1 MHIIGLIAE
10 YNPLHL
16 GHIYQINKIKEL
28 YPNSII
34 VLVTNNT
41 FTQRGE
47 ISIINKWDKTK
58 LCLDNQIDIIV
69 ELPFVYATQGAD
81 IFAKGALEILN
92 HLKIDTLI
100 FGSESNNIN
109 LLTNIAN
116 TQLNNPAY
124 DQSVKSYLNKGC
136 NYPTALS
143 KSLTDLIGHTTN
155 EPNDLLAISYI
166 KEIIRN
172 NYKIKPVSIK
182 RTNNYHSTTINSNIV
197 NASLL
202 RKLYLE
208 NKSIDDFLPSN
219 TINYL
224 YKSLSN
230 NNYFTYLKYKILS
243 TDNLSIY
250 QTVDE
255 GIENRIKKAITFS
268 NNWQELIDNIKT
280 KRYTYNKINRMLI
293 HILTSLTKEE
303 VQNIKIDYIRL
314 LGFSIKGQ
322 HHLSKIKKDIK
333 LPIITSYKKN
343 ISKTLDIEL
352 RATSIYSL
360 ETKDN
365 LLKEE
370 YTHKPIIKL

>member
-34 VLVTNNT
+34 ILVTNST

-47 ISIINKWDKTK
+47 VSILNKWNKTK
-58 LCLDNQIDIIV
+58 LCLDNKIDLIF
-69 ELPFVYATQGAD
+69 ELPFVYASQSAD

-92 HLKIDTLI
+92 HLQIDTLV
-100 FGSESNNIN
+100 FGSESNDIN
-109 LLTNIAN
+109 MLYNIAN
-116 TQLNNPAY
+116 TQINNPNY
-124 DQSVKSYLNKGC
+124 NKYIKEYLAKGL
-136 NYPTALS
+136 NYPTAIS
-143 KSLTDLIGHTTN
+143 KTLEKLINQSTN
-155 EPNDLLAISYI
+155 NPNDLLAISYI

-172 NYKIKPVSIK
+172 NYKINFVSIK
-182 RTNNYHSTTINSNIV
+182 RTNNYHSTKIESNIV

-202 RKLYLE
+202 RKLHLNNTPIDKYL
-208 NKSIDDFLPSN
+208 PPN

-224 YKSLSN
+224 YKNLSN
-230 NNYFTYLKYKILS
+230 NNYFTYLKYKIIS

-255 GIENRIKKAITFS
+255 GIDSRIKKAIKIS
-268 NNWQELIDNIKT
+268 NNWEELIQNIKT

-303 VQNIKIDYIRL
+303 CQNIKIDYLRL
-314 LGFSIKGQ
+314 LGFTPTGQ
-322 HHLSKIKKDIK
+322 KYLNKIKKDITI
-333 LPIITSYKKN
+333 PIITTYKKN
-343 ISKTLDIEL
+343 ISKLLDIEL
-352 RATSIYSL
+352 RATSIYNL

-365 LLKEE
+365 LEKQE

>member
-34 VLVTNNT
+34 ILVTNST

-47 ISIINKWDKTK
+47 VSIINKWNKTK
-58 LCLDNQIDIIV
+58 LCLDNKIDLIF
-69 ELPFVYATQGAD
+69 ELPFVYATQSAD
-81 IFAKGALEILN
+81 LFAKGALEILN
-92 HLKIDTLI
+92 HLQIDTLV
-100 FGSESNNIN
+100 FGSESNDIN
-109 LLTNIAN
+109 MLYNIAN
-116 TQLNNPAY
+116 TQINNPNY
-124 DQSVKSYLNKGC
+124 NKYIKEYLAKGL
-136 NYPTALS
+136 NYPTAIS
-143 KSLTDLIGHTTN
+143 KTLEKLINQSTN
-155 EPNDLLAISYI
+155 NPNDLLAISYI

-172 NYKIKPVSIK
+172 NYKINFVSIK
-182 RTNNYHSTTINSNIV
+182 RTNNYHSTKIESNIV

-202 RKLYLE
+202 RKLHLNNTPIDKYL
-208 NKSIDDFLPSN
+208 PPN

-224 YKSLSN
+224 YKNLSN
-230 NNYFTYLKYKILS
+230 NNYFTYLKYKIIS
-243 TDNLSIY
+243 IDNLSIY

-255 GIENRIKKAITFS
+255 GIDSRIKKAIKIS
-268 NNWQELIDNIKT
+268 NNWEELIQNIKT

-303 VQNIKIDYIRL
+303 CQNIKINYLRL
-314 LGFSIKGQ
+314 LGFTPTGQ
-322 HHLSKIKKDIK
+322 KYLNKIKKDITI
-333 LPIITSYKKN
+333 PIITTYKKN
-343 ISKTLDIEL
+343 ISKLLDIEL
-352 RATSIYSL
+352 RATSIYNL

-365 LLKEE
+365 LEKQE

>member
-34 VLVTNNT
+34 ILVTNST

-47 ISIINKWDKTK
+47 VSILNKWNKTK
-58 LCLDNQIDIIV
+58 LCLDNKIDLIF
-69 ELPFVYATQGAD
+69 ELPFVYATQSAD
-81 IFAKGALEILN
+81 LFAKGALEILN
-92 HLKIDTLI
+92 HLQIDTLV
-100 FGSESNNIN
+100 FGSESNDIN
-109 LLTNIAN
+109 MLYNIAN
-116 TQLNNPAY
+116 TQINNPNY
-124 DQSVKSYLNKGC
+124 NKYIKEYLAKGL
-136 NYPTALS
+136 NYPTAIS
-143 KSLTDLIGHTTN
+143 KTLEKLINQSTN
-155 EPNDLLAISYI
+155 NPNDLLAISYI

-172 NYKIKPVSIK
+172 NYKINFVSIK
-182 RTNNYHSTTINSNIV
+182 RTNNYHSTKIESNIV

-202 RKLYLE
+202 RKLHLNNTPIDKYL
-208 NKSIDDFLPSN
+208 PPN

-224 YKSLSN
+224 YKNLSN
-230 NNYFTYLKYKILS
+230 NNYFTYLKYKIIS

-255 GIENRIKKAITFS
+255 GIDSRIKKAIKIS
-268 NNWQELIDNIKT
+268 NNWEELIQNIKT

-303 VQNIKIDYIRL
+303 CQNIKINYLRL
-314 LGFSIKGQ
+314 LGFTPTGQ
-322 HHLSKIKKDIK
+322 KYLNKIKKDITI
-333 LPIITSYKKN
+333 PIITTYKKN
-343 ISKTLDIEL
+343 ISKLLDIEL
-352 RATSIYSL
+352 RATSIYNL

-365 LLKEE
+365 LEKQE

>member
-34 VLVTNNT
+34 ILVTNST

-47 ISIINKWDKTK
+47 VSILNKWNKTK
-58 LCLDNQIDIIV
+58 LCLDNKIDLIF
-69 ELPFVYATQGAD
+69 ELPFVYATQSAD
-81 IFAKGALEILN
+81 LFAKGALEILN
-92 HLKIDTLI
+92 HLQIDTLV
-100 FGSESNNIN
+100 FGSESNDIN
-109 LLTNIAN
+109 MLYNIAN
-116 TQLNNPAY
+116 TQINNPNY
-124 DQSVKSYLNKGC
+124 NKYIKEYLAKGL
-136 NYPTALS
+136 NYPTAIS
-143 KSLTDLIGHTTN
+143 KTLEKLINQSTN
-155 EPNDLLAISYI
+155 NPNDLLAISYI

-172 NYKIKPVSIK
+172 NYKINFVSIK
-182 RTNNYHSTTINSNIV
+182 RTNNYHSTKIESNIV

-202 RKLYLE
+202 RKLYL
-208 NKSIDDFLPSN
+208 NSTSIDKYLPPN
-219 TINYL
+219 TTNYL
-224 YKSLSN
+224 YPNLSN
-230 NNYFTYLKYKILS
+230 NNYFTYLKYKIIS

-255 GIENRIKKAITFS
+255 GIDSRIKKAIKIS
-268 NNWQELIDNIKT
+268 NNWEELIQNIKT

-303 VQNIKIDYIRL
+303 CQNIKIDYLRL
-314 LGFSIKGQ
+314 LGFTPTGQ
-322 HHLSKIKKDIK
+322 KYLNKIKKDITI
-333 LPIITSYKKN
+333 PIITTYKKN
-343 ISKTLDIEL
+343 ISKLLDIEL
-352 RATSIYSL
+352 RATSIYNL

-365 LLKEE
+365 LEKQE